1 MLIVQKF
8 GGSSLAGIERL
19 RRAAGICMEARHR
32 EHEVVMVVSAMGDAT
47 DRLVELAQQISPR
60 PSLREMDA
68 LMTTGEQQ
76 SAALMAIM
84 LESMGA
90 KAQSFAGWQAGIMTD
105 GEFGRGDIRLIA
117 PSRILEAVSRGRVA
131 VVTGFQGFCAS
142 GDITSLGRG
151 GSDTTA
157 VALAAALEAERC
169 EIYTDV
175 AGIYSADPRLIPEA
189 RRLECIDF
197 RDMLALARAGSQV
210 LHPRSVELAMANSM
224 ELSLLSSFEESGG
237 SAVRFLKESGRPP
250 FAGVTRCAESSQI
263 SLVGRSADAAALS
276 KMALTLAGRGISVLS
291 GALSENCASVTVAPE
306 LLLSAMEHIHR
317 EMVL

>member
-8 GGSSLAGIERL
+8 GGSSLADIERL

-32 EHEVVMVVSAMGDAT
+32 EHEVVVVVSAMGDTT
-47 DRLVELAQQISPR
+47 DELVELARRISPR

-76 SAALMAIM
+76 SAALLAIM
-84 LESMGA
+84 LESLGA
-90 KAQSFAGWQAGIMTD
+90 RAQSFAGWQAGVMTD
-105 GEFGRGDIRLIA
+105 SEYGRGEIRLLA
-117 PSRILEAVSRGRVA
+117 PSRILECLSRGRVA
-131 VVTGFQGFCAS
+131 VVAGFQGFCAG

-189 RRLECIDF
+189 RKLAYIDF

-210 LHPRSVELAMANSM
+210 LHPRSVELAMANSL
-224 ELSLLSSFEESGG
+224 ELSLLSSFEEGEG
-237 SAVRFLKESGRPP
+237 SVVRFLKESSRPD
-250 FAGVTRCAESSQI
+250 FAGVTRSADSCQV
-263 SLVGRSADAAALS
+263 SLVGRAADAGALS
-276 KMALTLAGRGISVLS
+276 GMALALARQDIPVLS
-291 GALSENCASVTVAPE
+291 GSLSENCASVTVAPE
-306 LLLSAMEHIHR
+306 QLLPAMEHIHR
-317 EMVL
+317 EMLL